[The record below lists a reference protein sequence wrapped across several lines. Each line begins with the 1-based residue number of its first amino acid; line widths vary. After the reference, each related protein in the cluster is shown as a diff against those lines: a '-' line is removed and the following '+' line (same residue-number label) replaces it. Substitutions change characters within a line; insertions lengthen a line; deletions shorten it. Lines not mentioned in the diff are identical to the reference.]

1 MMDNEKQIVIVAYKD
16 LNPMQKG
23 LFKVVM
29 NMMAILMRIKAK

>member
-1 MMDNEKQIVIVAYKD
+1 MDNEKQIVMTAYKS

-29 NMMAILMRIKAK
+29 NMMAVLMKIKTK